1 MPVCDHNSHH
11 PSWGS
16 GARMLLVSRC
26 HSPFNVCGWE
36 NKMNVKLIQA
46 WLDEDACRVRDMV
59 LLWDINSEACDNI
72 GV

>member
-1 MPVCDHNSHH
+1 
-11 PSWGS
+11 
-16 GARMLLVSRC
+16 MLLVSRC